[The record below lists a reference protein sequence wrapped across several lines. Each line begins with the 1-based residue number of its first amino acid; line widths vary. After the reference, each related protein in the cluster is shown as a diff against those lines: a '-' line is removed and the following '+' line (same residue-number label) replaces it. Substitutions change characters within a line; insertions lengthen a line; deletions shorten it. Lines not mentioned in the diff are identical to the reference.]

1 MEKIK
6 KRTDDYYWNMVY
18 EMARLMAK
26 RASSWYELYD
36 KLVDEVMDFL
46 RHEWSRELE
55 VDEAMSIAD
64 DVIRFMR
71 NIGFDSYSF
80 ERSDDNEE

>member
-1 MEKIK
+1 MKKIK
-6 KRTDDYYWNMVY
+6 KRTDEYYWNMVY
-18 EMARLMAK
+18 EMARVMAK
-26 RASSWYELYD
+26 RSSSWYELYG

-46 RHEWSRELE
+46 RHEWSRELD
-55 VDEAMSIAD
+55 VDEAMLIAD
-64 DVIRFMR
+64 DVIQFMR

>member
-1 MEKIK
+1 MDKIK

-26 RASSWYELYD
+26 RSASWYELYD

-46 RHEWSRELE
+46 RHEWSKELD
-55 VDEAMSIAD
+55 VDEAMLIAD
-64 DVIRFMR
+64 NVIQFMR

-80 ERSDDNEE
+80 EGSEDNEE